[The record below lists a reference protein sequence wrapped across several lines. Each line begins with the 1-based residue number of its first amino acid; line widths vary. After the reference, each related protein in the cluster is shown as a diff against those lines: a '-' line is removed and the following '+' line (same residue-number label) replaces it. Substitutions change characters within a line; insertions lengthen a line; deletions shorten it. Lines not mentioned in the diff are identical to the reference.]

1 MNSLTTDRN
10 MAPCL
15 VQQLFRQ
22 KIGVELD
29 QGIVDEVLFPMLR
42 SRKDLP
48 REILLDIKLT
58 RSCNDD
64 GQSSII
70 RVSRT
75 RVIRNIVPFTKHR
88 SGFGLIPPAALV
100 PRWKGSIEI
109 VNQLRDLKHPQIRYH
124 NPCDQRDYPNT
135 EFVLGHIFIRLD
147 EEDLRWT
154 KTRSATRIQRQGHRR
169 AEIHQK
175 QVDLKFVNDYLEDCL
190 TTPSRLSWGRDPGPS
205 IDLGHG
211 WHHVGDAKMI
221 LSTYY

>member
-1 MNSLTTDRN
+1 MV
-10 MAPCL
+10 ACL

-22 KIGVELD
+22 RIGKGLD
-29 QGIVDEVLFPMLR
+29 PSLIDEVLFPMLR

-70 RVSRT
+70 HTHRHT
-75 RVIRNIVPFTKHR
+75 PTRNILPFTKRR
-88 SGFGLIPPAALV
+88 SGKNSSKRRRRSQKLSA
-100 PRWKGSIEI
+100 WGSIEI

-124 NPCDQRDYPNT
+124 NPCDPQDYPNT

-147 EEDLRWT
+147 EEDQKKLR
-154 KTRSATRIQRQGHRR
+154 KRRSATRIQRQGHRR
-169 AEIHQK
+169 VEIHQK
-175 QVDLKFVNDYLEDCL
+175 QVDLKFVNDFLRECL
-190 TTPSRLSWGRDPGPS
+190 TTGKHLSWERDPAPDGS
-205 IDLGHG
+205 Q
-211 WHHVGDAKMI
+211 MI

>member
-1 MNSLTTDRN
+1 MS
-10 MAPCL
+10 PCL

-22 KIGVELD
+22 KIGKDLD
-29 QGIVDEVLFPMLR
+29 QSIVDEVLFPFLR

-88 SGFGLIPPAALV
+88 SGYGFDASV
-100 PRWKGSIEI
+100 SRCQGSIEI

-124 NPCDQRDYPNT
+124 NPCDQQDYPTT
-135 EFVLGHIFIRLD
+135 EFILSHIFIRLD
-147 EEDLRWT
+147 EEDLKKRR
-154 KTRSATRIQRQGHRR
+154 KRRSTTRIQRQGNRR
-169 AEIHQK
+169 TEVHQK
-175 QVDLKFVNDYLEDCL
+175 QVVLKFVNDYLEDCL
-190 TTPSRLSWGRDPGPS
+190 TTGKRLSWGRDPAPDGS
-205 IDLGHG
+205 Q
-211 WHHVGDAKMI
+211 MI

>member
-1 MNSLTTDRN
+1 MS
-10 MAPCL
+10 PCL

-22 KIGVELD
+22 KIGKGVD
-29 QGIVDEVLFPMLR
+29 QDLIDEVLFPMLR

-58 RSCNDD
+58 RSCNDE

-70 RVSRT
+70 QVSRT
-75 RVIRNIVPFTKHR
+75 GFIRNILPFTKIR
-88 SGFGLIPPAALV
+88 SGKNSSKRRRRSQKRSA
-100 PRWKGSIEI
+100 WGSIEI

-124 NPCDQRDYPNT
+124 YPCDQQDYPNT

-147 EEDLRWT
+147 EEDQT
-154 KTRSATRIQRQGHRR
+154 KRRKRRSATRIQRQGHRR
-169 AEIHQK
+169 VKIHQQ

-190 TTPSRLSWGRDPGPS
+190 TTGKRLSWGRDPAPDGS
-205 IDLGHG
+205 Q
-211 WHHVGDAKMI
+211 MI

>member
-1 MNSLTTDRN
+1 MS
-10 MAPCL
+10 PCL

-58 RSCNDD
+58 RSCNDE
-64 GQSSII
+64 GQSSFIH
-70 RVSRT
+70 VSRT
-75 RVIRNIVPFTKHR
+75 GVIRNILPFTKLR
-88 SGFGLIPPAALV
+88 SGWGRRGKRHRRSQKLSA
-100 PRWKGSIEI
+100 WGSIDI

-135 EFVLGHIFIRLD
+135 EFVLDHIFIRLD
-147 EEDLRWT
+147 EEDLRWK

-190 TTPSRLSWGRDPGPS
+190 TTGKRLSWGRDPAPDGS
-205 IDLGHG
+205 Q
-211 WHHVGDAKMI
+211 MI

>member
-1 MNSLTTDRN
+1 MS
-10 MAPCL
+10 PCL

-22 KIGVELD
+22 KIGKGLD
-29 QGIVDEVLFPMLR
+29 QYLIDEVLFPMLR

-58 RSCNDD
+58 WSCNDE

-70 RVSRT
+70 QVSRT
-75 RVIRNIVPFTKHR
+75 GVIRNILPFTNR
-88 SGFGLIPPAALV
+88 SGKNSSKRHRRSHKRSA
-100 PRWKGSIEI
+100 WGSIEI

-124 NPCDQRDYPNT
+124 HNHRQDYPNT

-147 EEDLRWT
+147 EEDQKKLR
-154 KTRSATRIQRQGHRR
+154 KRRSATRIQRQGHRR
-169 AEIHQK
+169 VEIHQQ

-190 TTPSRLSWGRDPGPS
+190 TTGKSLSWGRDPSPDGS
-205 IDLGHG
+205 Q
-211 WHHVGDAKMI
+211 MI

>member
-1 MNSLTTDRN
+1 MS
-10 MAPCL
+10 PCL

-58 RSCNDD
+58 RSCNDE
-64 GQSSII
+64 GQSSFIQ
-70 RVSRT
+70 VSRAAG
-75 RVIRNIVPFTKHR
+75 REGVIRNILPFTKLR
-88 SGFGLIPPAALV
+88 SGWELRSGWGRRRAPGKRRRRSQKRPPYAC
-100 PRWKGSIEI
+100 GSIEI
-109 VNQLRDLKHPQIRYH
+109 VNSLRDLKHPQIRYH

-190 TTPSRLSWGRDPGPS
+190 TTGKRLSWGCFSDDDRR
-205 IDLGHG
+205 
-211 WHHVGDAKMI
+211 MI

>member
-1 MNSLTTDRN
+1 MS
-10 MAPCL
+10 PCL

-70 RVSRT
+70 QVSRT
-75 RVIRNIVPFTKHR
+75 GVIRNNVPFTKLR
-88 SGFGLIPPAALV
+88 SGNNSSK
-100 PRWKGSIEI
+100 RRRRSQKRSEWGSIEI

-124 NPCDQRDYPNT
+124 NPCDQQDYPNT

-147 EEDLRWT
+147 EEDQKKR
-154 KTRSATRIQRQGHRR
+154 RSATRIQRQGHRR
-169 AEIHQK
+169 VEIHQK
-175 QVDLKFVNDYLEDCL
+175 QVVLKFVNDYLEDCL
-190 TTPSRLSWGRDPGPS
+190 TTGKRLSWGRDPE
-205 IDLGHG
+205 HR
-211 WHHVGDAKMI
+211 VGDVKMI

>member
-1 MNSLTTDRN
+1 MS
-10 MAPCL
+10 PCL

-64 GQSSII
+64 GQSSFIH
-70 RVSRT
+70 VSRT
-75 RVIRNIVPFTKHR
+75 GVIRNILPFTKLR
-88 SGFGLIPPAALV
+88 SGWGRRGKRRRRSQKLSA
-100 PRWKGSIEI
+100 WGSIDI

-147 EEDLRWT
+147 EEDLRWK

-175 QVDLKFVNDYLEDCL
+175 QVHLKFVNDYLEDCL
-190 TTPSRLSWGRDPGPS
+190 TTGKRLSWGCFSDDDRR
-205 IDLGHG
+205 
-211 WHHVGDAKMI
+211 MI

>member
-1 MNSLTTDRN
+1 MS
-10 MAPCL
+10 PCL

-22 KIGVELD
+22 KVGVDLD
-29 QGIVDEVLFPMLR
+29 QSIVDEVLFPMLR

-70 RVSRT
+70 QVSRT
-75 RVIRNIVPFTKHR
+75 GVIRNMLPFTKLR
-88 SGFGLIPPAALV
+88 SGKNSSKRRCGSWLMGRSGWGSA
-100 PRWKGSIEI
+100 WGSIEI

-124 NPCDQRDYPNT
+124 NPCDQQDYPNT
-135 EFVLGHIFIRLD
+135 EFVLSHIFIRLD
-147 EEDLRWT
+147 EEDQKKRRER
-154 KTRSATRIQRQGHRR
+154 RSATRIQRQGHRR
-169 AEIHQK
+169 VEIHQK

-190 TTPSRLSWGRDPGPS
+190 TTGKRLSWGRDPG
-205 IDLGHG
+205 HR
-211 WHHVGDAKMI
+211 VGDVKMI

>member
-1 MNSLTTDRN
+1 MS
-10 MAPCL
+10 PCL

-58 RSCNDD
+58 RSCNDE
-64 GQSSII
+64 GQSSFIH
-70 RVSRT
+70 VSRT
-75 RVIRNIVPFTKHR
+75 GVIRNILPFTKLR
-88 SGFGLIPPAALV
+88 SGWDLTATATRAPGKRRRRSQKRPPYAC
-100 PRWKGSIEI
+100 GSIEI
-109 VNQLRDLKHPQIRYH
+109 VNSLRDLKHPQIRYH
-124 NPCDQRDYPNT
+124 NPCDPQDYPNT

-147 EEDLRWT
+147 EEDLRWK

-190 TTPSRLSWGRDPGPS
+190 TTGKRLSWGRDPAPDGS
-205 IDLGHG
+205 Q
-211 WHHVGDAKMI
+211 MI

>member
-1 MNSLTTDRN
+1 
-10 MAPCL
+10 MASCL
-15 VQQLFRQ
+15 VQQLFRR
-22 KIGVELD
+22 KIGKDLD
-29 QGIVDEVLFPMLR
+29 QSIVDEVLFPMLR

-58 RSCNDD
+58 RSCNDE

-70 RVSRT
+70 QVSRT
-75 RVIRNIVPFTKHR
+75 GVIRNILPFTKLR
-88 SGFGLIPPAALV
+88 SGKNSSKRRRRSQKRSA
-100 PRWKGSIEI
+100 WGSIEI

-124 NPCDQRDYPNT
+124 NPCDPQDYPNT

-147 EEDLRWT
+147 EEDLRWK

-169 AEIHQK
+169 VEIHQK

-190 TTPSRLSWGRDPGPS
+190 TTGKRLSWGRDPG
-205 IDLGHG
+205 HR
-211 WHHVGDAKMI
+211 VGDVKMI

>member
-1 MNSLTTDRN
+1 MS
-10 MAPCL
+10 PCL

-58 RSCNDD
+58 RSCNDE
-64 GQSSII
+64 GQSSFIQ
-70 RVSRT
+70 VSRT
-75 RVIRNIVPFTKHR
+75 GVIRNILPFTKLR
-88 SGFGLIPPAALV
+88 SGWGRRGKRRRRSQKLSA
-100 PRWKGSIEI
+100 WGSIEI

-124 NPCDQRDYPNT
+124 NPCDQQDYPNT

-147 EEDLRWT
+147 EEDLRWK

-190 TTPSRLSWGRDPGPS
+190 TTGKRLSWGRDPAPDGS
-205 IDLGHG
+205 Q
-211 WHHVGDAKMI
+211 MI

>member
-1 MNSLTTDRN
+1 MGS
-10 MAPCL
+10 CL

-64 GQSSII
+64 GQSSITH
-70 RVSRT
+70 VSRT
-75 RVIRNIVPFTKHR
+75 GVIRNILPFTKLR
-88 SGFGLIPPAALV
+88 SGWGRRGKRHRRSQKLSA
-100 PRWKGSIEI
+100 WGSIEI

-124 NPCDQRDYPNT
+124 NPCDQQDYPNT
-135 EFVLGHIFIRLD
+135 EFILGHIFIRLD
-147 EEDLRWT
+147 EEDLRWK

-190 TTPSRLSWGRDPGPS
+190 TTGKRLSWGRDPAPDGS
-205 IDLGHG
+205 Q
-211 WHHVGDAKMI
+211 MI

>member
-1 MNSLTTDRN
+1 MS
-10 MAPCL
+10 PCL

-70 RVSRT
+70 HVSRT
-75 RVIRNIVPFTKHR
+75 GVIRNILPFTKLR
-88 SGFGLIPPAALV
+88 SGWGRCGKRRRRSQKLSA
-100 PRWKGSIEI
+100 WGSIEI
-109 VNQLRDLKHPQIRYH
+109 VNSLRDLKHPQIRYH
-124 NPCDQRDYPNT
+124 NPCDPQDYPNT

-147 EEDLRWT
+147 EEDLRWK

-169 AEIHQK
+169 AEIHQQ

-190 TTPSRLSWGRDPGPS
+190 TTGKRLSWGRDPAPDGS
-205 IDLGHG
+205 Q
-211 WHHVGDAKMI
+211 MI

>member
-1 MNSLTTDRN
+1 MV
-10 MAPCL
+10 ACL

-22 KIGVELD
+22 RIGKGLD
-29 QGIVDEVLFPMLR
+29 PSLIDEVFFPILR

-70 RVSRT
+70 HTHRHT
-75 RVIRNIVPFTKHR
+75 PTRNILPFTKRR
-88 SGFGLIPPAALV
+88 SGKNSSKRRRRSQKLSA
-100 PRWKGSIEI
+100 WGSIDI

-124 NPCDQRDYPNT
+124 NPCDPQDYPNT

-147 EEDLRWT
+147 EEDQKKLR
-154 KTRSATRIQRQGHRR
+154 KRRSATRIQRQGHRR
-169 AEIHQK
+169 VEIHQQ

-190 TTPSRLSWGRDPGPS
+190 TTGKRLSWGRDPG
-205 IDLGHG
+205 
-211 WHHVGDAKMI
+211 HHVGDVKMI